1 MKRLGLLIAGAF
13 LGLGFA
19 AAAALVGRQ
28 LLSAAAPPDL
38 HGMLLDSTAPAADF
52 ALPGEDG
59 RMVRL
64 SDFQGR
70 LVLLYFGYTTC
81 PDICP
86 ATLGDVARA
95 VAALGAQAADV
106 QVIMISVDPER
117 DTPQA
122 VAAYARNFDPNFI
135 GLSGT
140 LDQVTAA
147 AAPFGIYFEK
157 VEGGSQA
164 LGYLVNHTST
174 VTVVDRQGYV
184 RLVWPFGVLPADMAA
199 DLRYLLSR

>member
-1 MKRLGLLIAGAF
+1 MKKIVLLLGGVLAGLALAGGLALI
-13 LGLGFA
+13 
-19 AAAALVGRQ
+19 GRQ
-28 LLSAAAPPDL
+28 LLAASAPPEL
-38 HGMLLDSTAPAADF
+38 HGMLLDSPAPAADF

-64 SDFQGR
+64 SDFHGR
-70 LVLLYFGYTTC
+70 LALLYFGYTSC

-86 ATLGDVARA
+86 TTMSDLARA
-95 VAALGAQAADV
+95 VTALGDQASEV

-117 DTPQA
+117 DTPA
-122 VAAYARNFDPNFI
+122 IVAAYARNFNPAFI

-147 AAPFGIYFEK
+147 ATPFGIYFEK
-157 VEGGSQA
+157 TPGSSQA

-184 RLVWPFGVLPADMAA
+184 RLVWPYGVLPADMAS
-199 DLRYLLSR
+199 DLRYLMAR